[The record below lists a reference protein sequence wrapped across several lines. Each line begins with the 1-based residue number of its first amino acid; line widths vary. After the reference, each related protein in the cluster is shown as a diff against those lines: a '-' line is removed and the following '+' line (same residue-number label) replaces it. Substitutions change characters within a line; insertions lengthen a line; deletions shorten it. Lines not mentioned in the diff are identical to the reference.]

1 MFWNEIAANKRGSFL
16 LSLLMTLLLTAV
28 GAAGMYLW
36 YREYWYVGAAAA
48 FGIGVILWIYT
59 ATNGHKTVLSISSA
73 REATHEE
80 NQIVVNVAAEMANA
94 AGIPM
99 PKVYVIEDT
108 APNAFAT
115 GMNPKQG
122 VICVTTGLLEKL
134 NRDELQGVVA
144 HEMGHI
150 KNYDTRL
157 MTTLALTVG
166 VIVLFRDFFGRGLW
180 YGGRSR
186 DDRDGGGNPVIAV
199 LAIILLILAPIFAV
213 MLNLAISR
221 KREFLADA
229 TSAQLT
235 RYPDALADA
244 LEKITADPE
253 PLEAANN
260 ATAPMY
266 IVNPISKLQNLEDSN
281 IFSTHPATAERIRR
295 LRAMGFHGHGPSESP
310 EIPPMPEIPLQKRD

>member
-1 MFWNEIAANKRGSFL
+1 MFWNEIAANKRGSFF
-16 LSLLMTLLLTAV
+16 LSLFMALLLTAV
-28 GAAGMYLW
+28 GAAGTYLW
-36 YREYWYVGAAAA
+36 YPESWYVGAGVG
-48 FGIGVILWIYT
+48 FVIGIILWIYT
-59 ATNGHKTVLSISSA
+59 ASSGHKTVLAISNA
-73 REATHEE
+73 REATREE
-80 NQIVVNVAAEMANA
+80 NQMVVNVAAEMAIA
-94 AGIPM
+94 AGMPM
-99 PKVYVIEDT
+99 PRVYVIDDS

-115 GMNPKQG
+115 GMRPQQG
-122 VICVTTGLLEKL
+122 VICVTTGLLQKL

-166 VIVLFRDFFGRGLW
+166 VIVLFRDFFARSLW
-180 YGGRSR
+180 WGGSRSR
-186 DDRDGGGNPVIAV
+186 SRDGGGNPVIVV

-213 MLNLAISR
+213 LLNLAISR

-235 RYPDALADA
+235 RYPDALANA

-266 IVNPISKLQNLEDSN
+266 IVNPIKKLELLDDSN
-281 IFSTHPATAERIRR
+281 IFSTHPATAERVRR
-295 LRAMGFHGHGPSESP
+295 LRAMGLSAPRA
-310 EIPPMPEIPLQKRD
+310 L